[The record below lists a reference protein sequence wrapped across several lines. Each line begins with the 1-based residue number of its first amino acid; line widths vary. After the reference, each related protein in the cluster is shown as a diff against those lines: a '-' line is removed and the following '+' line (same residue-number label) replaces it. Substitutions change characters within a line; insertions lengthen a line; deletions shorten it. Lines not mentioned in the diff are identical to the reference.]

1 MTTMTAMIGAP
12 AATGPSRFVKRV
24 ALVTVGIAA
33 LLALGFFGWGG
44 IARYSLANA
53 HPPPGQLVDVGGYRL
68 HIDCVGQGTGP
79 TVILEAGNAD
89 FSVMWAKVQ
98 PELAVSARVCAYDRA
113 GLGWSERGKAP
124 RTLDAM
130 TDDLLHLLDAAG
142 IEGKLLLVGHS
153 FGGIVARRFA
163 AAHSER
169 VAGLVLVDP
178 AHERQLEM
186 SATMREAV
194 EAGAAQFDGL
204 VPLASWGLLAVLPG
218 NIPDRGLSGAAHGDY
233 AAILATTDYFAVAA
247 EETRMLPANLE
258 AMAARPRNLGELPMT
273 VLSRGRVDG
282 PPNATPDD
290 LAALER
296 AWRALQSDIATLS
309 ADARHI
315 VADGAGHYIQLD
327 RPELVVRAIELMLSR
342 A

>member
-1 MTTMTAMIGAP
+1 MIGAP
-12 AATGPSRFVKRV
+12 AATGPRRFVRRV

-33 LLALGFFGWGG
+33 LLAIGFFGWGAVG
-44 IARYSLANA
+44 RYSLADA

-68 HIDCVGQGTGP
+68 HIDCVGEGTGP

-98 PELAVSARVCAYDRA
+98 PELATSARVCAYDRA
-113 GLGWSERGKAP
+113 GLGWSERSKEP

-130 TDDLLHLLDAAG
+130 TGDLVRLLDAAG

-153 FGGIVARRFA
+153 FGGIVARSFA
-163 AAHSER
+163 VAHPER

-178 AHERQLEM
+178 AHERQLEV
-186 SATMREAV
+186 SPTMRVAV

-204 VPLASWGLLAVLPG
+204 VPLASWGLLAMLPG
-218 NIPDRGLSGAAHGDY
+218 NIPNRGLPEAAHWDY
-233 AAILATTDYFAVAA
+233 AAILATTGYFPVAA
-247 EETRMLPANLE
+247 EETRMLPANLQT
-258 AMAARPRNLGELPMT
+258 MAGRPRDLGKLPMT

-282 PPNATPDD
+282 PPGATADD
-290 LAALER
+290 LSALER
-296 AWRALQSDIATLS
+296 AWGAMQSDIATLS
-309 ADARHI
+309 VDARHI

-327 RPELVVRAIELMLSR
+327 RPELVARAIEVMLSR